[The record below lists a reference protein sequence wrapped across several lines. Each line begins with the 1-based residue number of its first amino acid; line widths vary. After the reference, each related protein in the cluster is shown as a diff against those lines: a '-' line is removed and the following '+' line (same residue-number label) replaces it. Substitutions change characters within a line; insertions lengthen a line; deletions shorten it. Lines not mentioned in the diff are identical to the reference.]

1 MTSIVSRIAERA
13 APAPRRRRLARL
25 SACRPLLLL
34 RLSSAQAVSR
44 DIVGLRR
51 YETRVRQQLELAES
65 EARGSPRASCG
76 PIQHNQ
82 TTSTMMKSLALVG
95 TLLAS
100 TGAFMAPS
108 ARRAP
113 TQLFSEEAADETT
126 AEYRGAQ
133 VISALTA
140 DVKTQFSLE
149 DIAKVLPHR
158 YPFLL
163 VDKVVEYEMGKR
175 AVGIKSVTLNEPHF
189 TGHFPD
195 RPIMPGVLQVEA
207 LAQLAGIIC
216 LQMEG
221 AEPGAVFFFAGV
233 DGVKWKKPVV
243 PGDTLVMEVEIKKWN
258 KRFGIATATGRAFVD
273 GEMAVEL
280 DEMKFALAK

>member
-1 MTSIVSRIAERA
+1 MKLVILATLASTATAFLSPFSTVQQQFRAPATRIFADEAEGDSEN
-13 APAPRRRRLARL
+13 APAPR
-25 SACRPLLLL
+25 
-34 RLSSAQAVSR
+34 SAQ
-44 DIVGLRR
+44 
-51 YETRVRQQLELAES
+51 E
-65 EARGSPRASCG
+65 
-76 PIQHNQ
+76 
-82 TTSTMMKSLALVG
+82 
-95 TLLAS
+95 
-100 TGAFMAPS
+100 
-108 ARRAP
+108 
-113 TQLFSEEAADETT
+113 
-126 AEYRGAQ
+126 
-133 VISALTA
+133 ISALTSS
-140 DVKTQFSLE
+140 VKTVFSLE

-207 LAQLAGIIC
+207 LAQLAGIVC

-258 KRFGIATATGRAFVD
+258 KRFGIATATGRSYVD
-273 GEMAVEL
+273 GEIAVEL